1 LTNNYRSDTLRV
13 MFRKVLGL
21 GSEMY
26 KRSLRTNVLRQ
37 GLQVLSQKQSARIA
51 GYRKKSLRIENL
63 AMQDVK
69 KALESSDQ
77 SLIVMVRG

>member
-26 KRSLRTNVLRQ
+26 KRSFKTFVYSQ
-37 GLQVLSQKQSARIA
+37 WSQALSQKQSGRIA
-51 GYRKKSLRIENL
+51 AYRKKSLRIENL

>member
-1 LTNNYRSDTLRV
+1 

-37 GLQVLSQKQSARIA
+37 GLQVLSQKQSGRIA